1 MNDDGIGVVA
11 FVDNT
16 ASASSIDND
25 NNHWLTFL
33 LKVIVNVPLLTKEV
47 ITSIKGPLGSYQRG
61 YQSAS
66 LRQNITQP
74 GVTCYA
80 MSVVFFGRWSE
91 HQMKLKVDSH
101 HVPVIKASDRTQYTV
116 HSWRWCRMHS

>member
-80 MSVVFFGRWSE
+80 MVGNQYVEYIVVGGILWSLVGTPNEAQGRQS
-91 HQMKLKVDSH
+91 SR
-101 HVPVIKASDRTQYTV
+101 S
-116 HSWRWCRMHS
+116 